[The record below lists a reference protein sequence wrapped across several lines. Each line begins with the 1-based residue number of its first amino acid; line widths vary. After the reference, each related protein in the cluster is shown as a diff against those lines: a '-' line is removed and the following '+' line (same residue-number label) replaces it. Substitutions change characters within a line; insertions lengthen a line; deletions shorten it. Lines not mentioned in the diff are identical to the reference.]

1 MQSTNI
7 GYYTRSSSNYKK
19 EIYLVITMYCPPVSH
34 LQYVINK
41 PPSQPMSYT
50 NTHVN
55 KLVLVTLWQSIELVV
70 VIISPAM
77 ESEYNS
83 AIVPTII

>member
-1 MQSTNI
+1 
-7 GYYTRSSSNYKK
+7 
-19 EIYLVITMYCPPVSH
+19 
-34 LQYVINK
+34 
-41 PPSQPMSYT
+41 MSYT